1 MQPPAGRLQVGD
13 RVTLPGGRHGTVVAE
28 TLVATHG
35 ACRYTIALDGGGTAE
50 HLDFELRLAS

>member
-1 MQPPAGRLQVGD
+1 MHPPAGRVKVGD
-13 RVTLPGGRHGTVVAE
+13 RVLLPGGRTGTVVGEA
-28 TLVATHG
+28 LMASNG

>member
-1 MQPPAGRLQVGD
+1 MQPPAGRLQIGD
-13 RVTLPGGRHGTVVAE
+13 RVTVPGGRHGTVVAE
-28 TLVATHG
+28 ILLATNG